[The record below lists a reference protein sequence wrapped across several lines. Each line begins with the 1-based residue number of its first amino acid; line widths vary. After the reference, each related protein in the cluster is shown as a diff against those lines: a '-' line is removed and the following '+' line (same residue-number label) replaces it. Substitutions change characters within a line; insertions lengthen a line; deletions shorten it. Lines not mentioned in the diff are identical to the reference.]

1 MRRWMTAAVGAGVA
15 AGVCWAAAVWLAAAP
30 QTPTFRSG
38 VDLIPIDVQVVD
50 GDGHPVDGLTLDQ
63 FDVTIDGKKRRVVSV
78 DLIDHRTTSAAPSAK
93 TVTTIAGASDSSSI
107 VPPRRIV
114 IMAIDTYSFDAA
126 TAVPI
131 LASARAFI
139 EKLPADDEVG
149 LFAYP
154 RGIKIDPTTDHDAIV
169 RALGK
174 IVVQRDAPPEGEF
187 QLTPAELVDL
197 STWTLGRPTP
207 QASQLMDTLCHGD
220 VTCLIRLDAEVTGGL
235 MHDEAMAQMSAGTL
249 SALIRELGKVPLRKT
264 VVLVSGGFVT
274 ADVPGARPD
283 NQEAGTQVGKTAAA
297 ADVSVYTL
305 FIDPSL
311 RKMISAETR
320 SAPRGVP
327 DVRREGDLYKQWLD
341 EFSGRAGGSL
351 FRVASGDGHFAFDRI
366 LSETSAYYLLGVEST
381 PGDRDGRAHEMR
393 VRVRDKRLTVRGR
406 SWILPQKPGP
416 APAVVEVADRP
427 ASAPAAATAAAS
439 AAPVVPEIRP
449 LADAFDRD
457 DRTAIAKAMVGSK
470 GEAVIRAFREGGD
483 PWPASPRRRAVFAL
497 DLAAA
502 GMRVESIFTKR
513 EAARLIAEYALQVR
527 QPQPNDPFECAWLRV
542 ATEGLEGLF
551 EPSTGATFIM
561 RAAERCPADPRFALA
576 VGVIRD
582 QQVRLGESA
591 LAPVREPAKDI
602 PDGQQRALDALAA
615 AAASPGTRDEAIA
628 RTAWLHFRAAR
639 YADGLK
645 TIETLTTPA
654 PDPTVRYLVD
664 VIRGQLLRALDRPD
678 EASAAFRAALVAW
691 PRGQAAQLALM
702 TLLVN
707 RGQHDEA
714 AALADQIETA
724 SVDDTDPW
732 WLYWVGDYR
741 TYSTARAQLRER
753 MQ

>member
-1 MRRWMTAAVGAGVA
+1 
-15 AGVCWAAAVWLAAAP
+15 
-30 QTPTFRSG
+30 
-38 VDLIPIDVQVVD
+38 
-50 GDGHPVDGLTLDQ
+50 
-63 FDVTIDGKKRRVVSV
+63 
-78 DLIDHRTTSAAPSAK
+78 
-93 TVTTIAGASDSSSI
+93 
-107 VPPRRIV
+107 
-114 IMAIDTYSFDAA
+114 
-126 TAVPI
+126 
-131 LASARAFI
+131 
-139 EKLPADDEVG
+139 
-149 LFAYP
+149 
-154 RGIKIDPTTDHDAIV
+154 
-169 RALGK
+169 
-174 IVVQRDAPPEGEF
+174 
-187 QLTPAELVDL
+187 
-197 STWTLGRPTP
+197 
-207 QASQLMDTLCHGD
+207 
-220 VTCLIRLDAEVTGGL
+220 
-235 MHDEAMAQMSAGTL
+235 
-249 SALIRELGKVPLRKT
+249 
-264 VVLVSGGFVT
+264 
-274 ADVPGARPD
+274 
-283 NQEAGTQVGKTAAA
+283 
-297 ADVSVYTL
+297 
-305 FIDPSL
+305 
-311 RKMISAETR
+311 
-320 SAPRGVP
+320 
-327 DVRREGDLYKQWLD
+327 
-341 EFSGRAGGSL
+341 
-351 FRVASGDGHFAFDRI
+351 
-366 LSETSAYYLLGVEST
+366 
-381 PGDRDGRAHEMR
+381 
-393 VRVRDKRLTVRGR
+393 
-406 SWILPQKPGP
+406 
-416 APAVVEVADRP
+416 
-427 ASAPAAATAAAS
+427 
-439 AAPVVPEIRP
+439 
-449 LADAFDRD
+449 
-457 DRTAIAKAMVGSK
+457 MVGSK

-502 GMRVESIFTKR
+502 GMRVDSIFTKR
-513 EAARLIAEYALQVR
+513 EASRLIAEYALQVR

-551 EPSTGATFIM
+551 EPSVGATFIM

-576 VGVIRD
+576 IAVIRD

-591 LAPVREPAKDI
+591 RPPVHEPAKDI

-615 AAASPGTRDEAIA
+615 AAASPGTHDEAIA